1 MKQKINVDKI
11 KEREVSKEEIEQNEK
26 ETKKKTWVLY
36 RLPIVI
42 TAILA
47 IIYILTSQH
56 LLLIPIAL
64 IFVLVLYG
72 WDCHSRICP
81 NCKKWNSTVTL
92 NADTVLR
99 KKQITQKNL
108 FGKDKTKEKQNIV
121 NKTKNKCLNCGHI
134 QEIEKIK

>member
-11 KEREVSKEEIEQNEK
+11 KEREVSEEEIEQNEK
-26 ETKKKTWVLY
+26 DTKKKTWVLY

-64 IFVLVLYG
+64 MFVLVLYG

-92 NADTVLR
+92 NAETVLR
-99 KKQITQKNL
+99 KKQITQKKL
-108 FGKDKTKEKQNIV
+108 LGKDKIKEKKDIV

>member
-1 MKQKINVDKI
+1 MEPKINVDKI

-92 NADTVLR
+92 NANTVLR

-134 QEIEKIK
+134 QEIEKVK

>member
-1 MKQKINVDKI
+1 MKPKINVDKI

-36 RLPIVI
+36 RLPIII

-64 IFVLVLYG
+64 IFVLDLYG

-81 NCKKWNSTVTL
+81 NCKKWNATVTL
-92 NADTVLR
+92 NAETVLR

>member
-1 MKQKINVDKI
+1 MKPKINVDKI

-26 ETKKKTWVLY
+26 ETKKKTWGLY
-36 RLPIVI
+36 RLPIII

-81 NCKKWNSTVTL
+81 NCKKWNATVTL
-92 NADTVLR
+92 NAETVLR

-121 NKTKNKCLNCGHI
+121 NKTKNKCLNCAHI

>member
-11 KEREVSKEEIEQNEK
+11 KEREVSEEEIEQNEK
-26 ETKKKTWVLY
+26 DTKKKTWVSY

-81 NCKKWNSTVTL
+81 NCKKWNATVTL
-92 NADTVLR
+92 NAETVLR

-134 QEIEKIK
+134 QEIEKVK

>member
-11 KEREVSKEEIEQNEK
+11 KEREVSEEEIEQNEK
-26 ETKKKTWVLY
+26 DTKKKTWTLY

-134 QEIEKIK
+134 QEIEKVK

>member
-11 KEREVSKEEIEQNEK
+11 KEREVSEEEIEQNEK
-26 ETKKKTWVLY
+26 DTKKKTWVLY

-64 IFVLVLYG
+64 MFVLVLYG

-92 NADTVLR
+92 NAETVLR

-108 FGKDKTKEKQNIV
+108 LGKDKIKEKKDIV

-134 QEIEKIK
+134 QETEKIK

>member
-26 ETKKKTWVLY
+26 DTKKKTWTLY
-36 RLPIVI
+36 RLPIIV

-64 IFVLVLYG
+64 MFVLVLYG

-92 NADTVLR
+92 NAETVLR

-108 FGKDKTKEKQNIV
+108 LGKDKIKERKDIV

>member
-1 MKQKINVDKI
+1 MKPKINVDKI

-36 RLPIVI
+36 RLPIII

-81 NCKKWNSTVTL
+81 NCKKWNATVTL
-92 NADTVLR
+92 NAETVLR

>member
-11 KEREVSKEEIEQNEK
+11 KEREVNKEEIEQNEK
-26 ETKKKTWVLY
+26 ESKKKTWLLY
-36 RLPIVI
+36 RIPLILVI
-42 TAILA
+42 ILA
-47 IIYILTSQH
+47 IIYILTSKH

-72 WDCHSRICP
+72 WDCHGRICP

-92 NADTVLR
+92 NAQTVLR
-99 KKQITQKNL
+99 KNKVVQKNL
-108 FGKDKTKEKQNIV
+108 FGKDKTKEKKDIV

>member
-11 KEREVSKEEIEQNEK
+11 KEREVSKEEIEQNKK

-81 NCKKWNSTVTL
+81 NCKKWNATVTL
-92 NADTVLR
+92 NAETVLR

>member
-11 KEREVSKEEIEQNEK
+11 KEREVSEEEIEQNEK
-26 ETKKKTWVLY
+26 DTKKKTWVLY

-81 NCKKWNSTVTL
+81 NCKKWNATVTL
-92 NADTVLR
+92 NAETVLR

>member
-11 KEREVSKEEIEQNEK
+11 KEREVSKDEIEQNDK
-26 ETKKKTWVLY
+26 ETKKKTWLLY
-36 RLPIVI
+36 RLPIII

-81 NCKKWNSTVTL
+81 NCKKWNATVTL
-92 NADTVLR
+92 NAETVLR

-134 QEIEKIK
+134 QEIEKVK

>member
-11 KEREVSKEEIEQNEK
+11 KEREVSEEEIEQNEK
-26 ETKKKTWVLY
+26 DTKKKTWVLY

-64 IFVLVLYG
+64 MFVLVLYG

-92 NADTVLR
+92 NAETVLR

-108 FGKDKTKEKQNIV
+108 LGKDKIKEKKDIV

>member
-11 KEREVSKEEIEQNEK
+11 KEREVSEEEIEQNEK
-26 ETKKKTWVLY
+26 DTKKKTWVLY

-64 IFVLVLYG
+64 MFVLVLYG

-134 QEIEKIK
+134 QEIEKVK

>member
-11 KEREVSKEEIEQNEK
+11 KEREVSKEEIEQNKK

-81 NCKKWNSTVTL
+81 NCKKWNATVTL
-92 NADTVLR
+92 NAETVLR
-99 KKQITQKNL
+99 KKRITQKNL

>member
-1 MKQKINVDKI
+1 MKPKINVDKI
-11 KEREVSKEEIEQNEK
+11 KERKVSPKEIEQNEK
-26 ETKKKTWVLY
+26 ESRKKSWLLY
-36 RLPIVI
+36 RFPLIIVL
-42 TAILA
+42 ILS

-64 IFVLVLYG
+64 MFVLVLYG

-92 NADTVLR
+92 NAETVLR

-108 FGKDKTKEKQNIV
+108 LGKDKIKEKKDIV

>member
-1 MKQKINVDKI
+1 MEPKINVDKI

-36 RLPIVI
+36 RLSIVI

-134 QEIEKIK
+134 QEIEKVK

>member
-1 MKQKINVDKI
+1 MKPKINVDKI

-36 RLPIVI
+36 RLPIII

-81 NCKKWNSTVTL
+81 NCKKWNATVTL
-92 NADTVLR
+92 NAETVLR

-121 NKTKNKCLNCGHI
+121 NKTKYKCLTCGHI

>member
-1 MKQKINVDKI
+1 MKPKINVDKI

-26 ETKKKTWVLY
+26 ETKKKTWGLY
-36 RLPIVI
+36 RLPIII

-81 NCKKWNSTVTL
+81 NCKKWNATVTL
-92 NADTVLR
+92 NAETVLR
-99 KKQITQKNL
+99 RKQITQKNL
-108 FGKDKTKEKQNIV
+108 FGKDKNKEKQNIV

>member
-11 KEREVSKEEIEQNEK
+11 KEREVSEEEIEQNEK
-26 ETKKKTWVLY
+26 DTKKKTWVLY

-64 IFVLVLYG
+64 LFIIVLYG
-72 WDCHSRICP
+72 WDSHSRICP
-81 NCKKWNSTVTL
+81 NCKKWNSTITL
-92 NADTVLR
+92 NMETTL
-99 KKQITQKNL
+99 KNNQFTKKNL
-108 FGKDKTKEKQNIV
+108 IGKDKIKDKQNIV
-121 NKTKNKCLNCGHI
+121 TKTKSKCLNCGCVN
-134 QEIEKIK
+134 EIEKIK

>member
-1 MKQKINVDKI
+1 MKPKINVDKI

-26 ETKKKTWVLY
+26 ETKKKTWGLY
-36 RLPIVI
+36 RLPIII

>member
-1 MKQKINVDKI
+1 MEPKINVDKI

-134 QEIEKIK
+134 QEIEKVK

>member
-11 KEREVSKEEIEQNEK
+11 KEREVSKQEIEENEK
-26 ETKKKTWVLY
+26 ESKKKTWLLY
-36 RLPIVI
+36 RIPLILVV
-42 TAILA
+42 ILA
-47 IIYILTSQH
+47 IIYILTSKH

-64 IFVLVLYG
+64 IFVAVLYG

-92 NADTVLR
+92 NSETVLR
-99 KKQITQKNL
+99 KNQIVQKNL
-108 FGKDKTKEKQNIV
+108 FEKDKTKEKKDIV

>member
-26 ETKKKTWVLY
+26 DTKKKTWTLY
-36 RLPIVI
+36 RLPIIV

-134 QEIEKIK
+134 QEIEKVK

>member
-26 ETKKKTWVLY
+26 ETKKKTWGLY
-36 RLPIVI
+36 RLPIII

-81 NCKKWNSTVTL
+81 NCKKWNATVTL
-92 NADTVLR
+92 NAETVLR

>member
-1 MKQKINVDKI
+1 MKPKINVDKI

-26 ETKKKTWVLY
+26 ETKKKTWGLY
-36 RLPIVI
+36 RLPIII

-81 NCKKWNSTVTL
+81 NCKKWNATVTL
-92 NADTVLR
+92 NAETVLR

>member
-1 MKQKINVDKI
+1 MKPKINVDKI

-36 RLPIVI
+36 RLPIII

-81 NCKKWNSTVTL
+81 NCKKWNATVTL
-92 NADTVLR
+92 NAETVLR
-99 KKQITQKNL
+99 KKQSTQKNL